1 MNAESSRFGPLSRF
15 TSIVLKEFFVVSGS
29 LQMHFFRG
37 SEIDQNPV
45 GFNMDVMVSCPIQFQ
60 WMVFELRWQGLAGKQ
75 EAQ

>member
-1 MNAESSRFGPLSRF
+1 M
-15 TSIVLKEFFVVSGS
+15 VSGS